1 MINTD
6 KSIDKKPLKITETI
20 LRDAHQ
26 SLIATRM
33 TTEQMLPI
41 VDKMD
46 QIGYHAV
53 ECWGGATFDASLR
66 FLKEDPWERLRK
78 LRAGFKNTKL
88 QMLFRGQNILGYNHY
103 ADDVV
108 EYFVQKSIANG
119 IDIIRIFDCLN
130 DLRNLETAVKAAN
143 KENGHA
149 QIALSYTLGDAYT
162 LDYWKDMAKRIEDM
176 GAKSLCI
183 KDMAGLLVPVKAT
196 ELVEALKESVDIP
209 IDLHTH
215 YTSGVASMTY
225 MKAVEAG
232 CDIIDTAIS
241 PFAMGTSQ
249 PATEVMVEAFKG
261 TPYDT
266 GLNLDKLSEIADY
279 FRPMREEALKSG
291 LMNTKV
297 LGVNIQ
303 TLRYQVPGGMLSNLV
318 SQLKEMGQEDKY
330 EQVLEE
336 VPKVRKDF
344 GEPPLV
350 TPSSQIVGTQAVL
363 NVVSGERY
371 KMVTKESKKLL
382 SGEFGQTVKPFDKEV
397 QKKCIGDTKP
407 ITCRPADLIKPQ
419 LADIEKEMAQYKQQ
433 DEDVLSYALFPQV
446 ATEFFKYR
454 EAQQNKIDAAAA
466 DTENKAYP
474 V

>member
-1 MINTD
+1 MADIE
-6 KSIDKKPLKITETI
+6 KKPLKITETI

-41 VDKMD
+41 IDKMD
-46 QIGYHAV
+46 QVGYHSV

-196 ELVEALKESVDIP
+196 ELVTVLKEAVDIP

-215 YTSGVASMTY
+215 YTSGVAAMTY
-225 MKAVEAG
+225 MKAAEAG
-232 CDIIDTAIS
+232 CDIIDTAMS
-241 PFAMGTSQ
+241 PFSMGTSQ

-266 GLNLDKLSEIADY
+266 GLDQNKLAEIADY
-279 FRPMREEALKSG
+279 FRPLREEALKSG

-330 EQVLEE
+330 EKVLEE
-336 VPKVRKDF
+336 VPRVRKDF

-382 SGEFGQTVKPFDKEV
+382 GGEFGQTVKPFNPEV
-397 QKKCIGDTKP
+397 QKKCVGDTKP

-419 LADIEKEMAQYKQQ
+419 LADLEKEMKQYKQQ

-446 ATEFFKYR
+446 AMEFFKYR
-454 EAQQNKIDAAAA
+454 EAQQNKADPAAA
-466 DTENKAYP
+466 DKENIAYP

>member
-1 MINTD
+1 MAEEA
-6 KSIDKKPLKITETI
+6 KRPLKITETI

-41 VDKMD
+41 IDKMD
-46 QIGYHAV
+46 KVGYHAV

-78 LRAGFKNTKL
+78 LKDGFKNTKL

-162 LDYWKDMAKRIEDM
+162 MDYWKDMAKRIEDM

-183 KDMAGLLVPVKAT
+183 KDMAGLLIPYEAT
-196 ELVEALKESVDIP
+196 KLVTVLKEAVSIP

-215 YTSGVASMTY
+215 YTSGVAAMTY

-232 CDIIDTAIS
+232 CDIIDTAMS

-249 PATEVMVEAFKG
+249 PATEVMVETFRG

-266 GLNLDKLSEIADY
+266 GYDQNLLAEIADY
-279 FRPMREEALKSG
+279 FRPIREDCLQSG

-297 LGVNIQ
+297 LGVNIK
-303 TLRYQVPGGMLSNLV
+303 TLMYQVPGGMLSNLV
-318 SQLKEMGQEDKY
+318 SQLKEMHQEDKY

-336 VPKVRKDF
+336 VPRVRKDF

-382 SGEFGQTVKPFDKEV
+382 SGEFGQTVKPFDPEV

-407 ITCRPADLIKPQ
+407 ITCRPADLIEPQ
-419 LADIEKEMAQYKQQ
+419 LAQLEKEMAQYKQQ

-446 ATEFFKYR
+446 AMDFFKYR
-454 EAQQNKIDAAAA
+454 EAQQTKVDESVA
-466 DTENKAYP
+466 DKENKAYP